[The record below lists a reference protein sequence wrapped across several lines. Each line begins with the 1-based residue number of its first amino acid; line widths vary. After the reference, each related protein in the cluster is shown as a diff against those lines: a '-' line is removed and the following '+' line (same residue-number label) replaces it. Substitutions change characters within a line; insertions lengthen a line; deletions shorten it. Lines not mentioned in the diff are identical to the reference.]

1 MHCQPLCASLDS
13 DMLESHG
20 LAIIVQCSLLCRGVL
35 RVSGLRIIS
44 FGWFNIE
51 RYEVGVRLVLWLVNP
66 DLAMRG
72 LDAVPLMK
80 WLDSRL

>member
-1 MHCQPLCASLDS
+1 
-13 DMLESHG
+13 MLERHG

>member
-1 MHCQPLCASLDS
+1 
-13 DMLESHG
+13 
-20 LAIIVQCSLLCRGVL
+20 
-35 RVSGLRIIS
+35 LRILS

>member
-1 MHCQPLCASLDS
+1 
-13 DMLESHG
+13 MLETHG
-20 LAIIVQCSLLCRGVL
+20 LAITVQCSLLCRGVL